1 MIISEQWLRDWVHVD
16 LNAQQIADC
25 LTNAGLEVDGVESL
39 AGSIDNLVIG
49 KILEVSKHPDADR
62 LNLTKV
68 DIGGEQLDIVCGASN
83 VRPDLLVAVA
93 TVGAK
98 LPNGLKIK
106 KAKVRGIE
114 SNGMLCSA
122 SELGLADSSDGI
134 MELDEDAIIGQRV
147 DEYLQLDDSMI
158 DIDLTPNRG
167 DCLSVQGIARELK
180 VLADGDY
187 HPLDIQ
193 PIEATIDDH
202 IEIDLQAKEACPAYI
217 GRVIKGVNPIA
228 QTPIWMQERLRRSG
242 VRPISPVVDITNYVM
257 LELGQ
262 PMHAFD
268 LAKLNEKIIIRQS
281 IAGEKITLLDDSTA
295 TLDADTL
302 VIADT
307 AGAIAIAGVMG
318 GLDSSIDDNTSTIV
332 LEAAHFTR
340 KTSAGRARRYGLHT
354 ESSHR
359 FERGVDPQLPH
370 SAMQRATE
378 LVLAI
383 CGGEAGPVN
392 QQLRLQ
398 GLTSKPAVA
407 IRLPRLQQ
415 LLGMKLDSQEVASIL
430 GRIADSITA
439 TDDGWSITPPS
450 YRFDIECEAD
460 LVEEVA
466 RVKGYDNIPTAI
478 PRIAPRSVAASEDK
492 VDLRKLRQTL
502 VARDYNEA
510 ITYSF
515 VDPEAQKLFSEEEPV
530 ALSNPLAVNL
540 SVMRTSLLP
549 GLMAALQFNA
559 NRQHDRIRL
568 FEIGASYH
576 KKQGSG
582 STGVVEVQRL
592 AGVISGPLIADQ
604 WGVDKSKSV
613 DFYDIKADIEAVLGL
628 TGQKQ
633 GFIFNGFEHIALHPG
648 QVASVTYSDGM
659 VNLAEVSLR
668 QAEVSLSSAQGSDQE
683 DSSLGFI
690 GRLHPSLQK
699 LYGLAN
705 AVFVFEVDLDKSLI
719 AELPSFK
726 AVSKFPSSRRDL
738 SILVNQQLPVSSLL
752 HSLSR
757 ALGKSLVKSQVF
769 DVYQGAGVKD
779 GSKSVSL
786 SLVLQHQDKT
796 MTDEDAEDLMKKA
809 LSVLENEHQAQLRS

>member
-1 MIISEQWLRDWVHVD
+1 MIISEQWLRDWVRVD
-16 LNAQQIADC
+16 LNTQEIADC

-39 AGSIDNLVIG
+39 AGSVDNLVIG
-49 KILEVSKHPDADR
+49 QVLEVSKHPDADR

-68 DIGGEQLDIVCGASN
+68 DIGDEQLEIVCGASN
-83 VRPDLLVAVA
+83 VKAGLLVAVA

-122 SELGLADSSDGI
+122 SELGLEDNSDGI
-134 MELDEDAIIGQRV
+134 MELNEDAIIGHRV
-147 DEYLQLDDSMI
+147 DEYLQLDDSLI

-202 IEIDLQAKEACPAYI
+202 IEIDLQGKEACPAYI
-217 GRVIKGVNPIA
+217 GRVIKGINPVA
-228 QTPIWMQERLRRSG
+228 QTPIWLQERLRRSG
-242 VRPISPVVDITNYVM
+242 VRPISSVVDITNYVM

-268 LAKLNEKIIIRQS
+268 FSKLNEKIIIRQS
-281 IAGEKITLLDDSTA
+281 IEGEKITLLDDSIA
-295 TLDADTL
+295 TLDGDTL
-302 VIADT
+302 VIADN

-318 GLDSSIDDNTSTIV
+318 GLDSSIDANTSTIV

-354 ESSHR
+354 ESSQR
-359 FERGVDPQLPH
+359 FERGVDPQMPH
-370 SAMQRATE
+370 AAMQRATE

-392 QQLRLQ
+392 QQLRPQ

-415 LLGMKLDSQEVASIL
+415 LLGMTLDHQEVADIL
-430 GRIADSITA
+430 GRIADSVTA
-439 TDDGWSITPPS
+439 TQDGWSITPPS

-515 VDPEAQKLFSEEEPV
+515 IDPDAQKLFSEEDPV
-530 ALSNPLAVNL
+530 VLSNPLAVNL

-559 NRQHDRIRL
+559 NRQHDRIRM

-576 KKQGSG
+576 KKPGAG

-604 WGVDKSKSV
+604 WGVDKTKAV
-613 DFYDIKADIEAVLGL
+613 DFYDIKADLEAVLSL
-628 TGQKQ
+628 TGQKEP
-633 GFIFNGFEHIALHPG
+633 FIFNEFEHIALHPG
-648 QVASVTYSDGM
+648 QVSNITS
-659 VNLAEVSLR
+659 AEGSITS
-668 QAEVSLSSAQGSDQE
+668 AEGLITSAEGSKLE

-699 LYGLAN
+699 QYGLAN
-705 AVFVFEVDLDKSLI
+705 AVFVFEVDLDKALN

-738 SILVNQQLPVSSLL
+738 SVLVDQQLTASSLL
-752 HSLSR
+752 QSLSS
-757 ALGKSLVKSQVF
+757 ALGKSLVKAQVF
-769 DVYQGAGVKD
+769 DVYQGPGVKE
-779 GSKSVSL
+779 GFKSVSL
-786 SLVLQHQDKT
+786 SLVLQYQDKT
-796 MTDEDAEDLMKKA
+796 MTDEDAENLMNKA
-809 LSVLENEHQAQLRS
+809 LSILENEHQAQLRS